1 MASNINTTDI
11 DTEFPVPG
19 QDNDSQGF
27 RDNFT
32 TILDNFDAAKTEI
45 ETLQTDTVKLNA
57 DNTFLPNEEDNLT
70 LLINANF
77 KSHSLTYYADPAGDI
92 SSEKT
97 ITYADGEYQVYNM
110 SSDTQIDIDATGW
123 PESGR
128 YAKMTIHLTATT
140 SSVLSFDSSLNIKV
154 DNQSGSWN
162 GRELTVNSDTNPDII
177 ELWTYNGGNVIYA
190 KHLGQFS

>member
-1 MASNINTTDI
+1 MASNINITDI

-32 TILDNFDAAKTEI
+32 TILENFQEAKTEI

-57 DNTFLPNEEDNLT
+57 DNTFLVNQNDDPA

-77 KSHSLTYYADPAGDI
+77 KGHSLTYYTDPGGDI
-92 SSEKT
+92 SGSKT
-97 ITYADGEYQVYNM
+97 VSYADGEYQVYNL
-110 SSDTQIDIDATGW
+110 SDDVEININAAGW
-123 PESGR
+123 PPSGR
-128 YAKMTIHLTATT
+128 YAKMTLHLTATS
-140 SSVLSFDSSLNIKV
+140 SSVVSFNNSLNIKFGPEF
-154 DNQSGSWN
+154 SGQ
-162 GRELTVNSDTNPDII
+162 ETLTVTNNENPDII
-177 ELWTYNGGNVIYA
+177 EFWTFQGGSTIYV